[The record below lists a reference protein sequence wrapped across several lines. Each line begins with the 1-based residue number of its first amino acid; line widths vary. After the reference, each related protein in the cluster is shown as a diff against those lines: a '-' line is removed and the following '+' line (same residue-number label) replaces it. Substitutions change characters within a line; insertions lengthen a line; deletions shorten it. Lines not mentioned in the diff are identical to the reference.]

1 MHLEEW
7 VEPQVDGARD
17 GRVDERLVHAH
28 LEVEEALE
36 EAIALSAPPS
46 CIERLQLMLKLS
58 VLIERL
64 IGFISTFSPLN
75 LQTLLERFS
84 RPS

>member
-1 MHLEEW
+1 MEHRPYSQREKTKDLSR
-7 VEPQVDGARD
+7 Q
-17 GRVDERLVHAH
+17 RL
-28 LEVEEALE
+28 LQKTKTQLEEALE